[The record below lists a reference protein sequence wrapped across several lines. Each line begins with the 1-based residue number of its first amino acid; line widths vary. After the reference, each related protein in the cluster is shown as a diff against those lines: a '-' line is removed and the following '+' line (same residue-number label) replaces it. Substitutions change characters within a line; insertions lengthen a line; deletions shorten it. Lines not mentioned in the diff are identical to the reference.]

1 MSGKIIRLRPGN
13 SALTGESP
21 KASEASPSTDTPDAE
36 VVQLPGAGRH
46 ARASETG
53 PPPVPA
59 LPIRSAE
66 RRRWSAELAGP
77 TLAGLVVHGVGG
89 IGKSVLAAQI
99 AARVPHHDPDCAVSS
114 LTGEI
119 TPDTFLAAVAK
130 AVRRHPLATDRGGTA
145 AEAIAAADRPDLPWT
160 QRMGLLR
167 QHVLGRVPVLLVL
180 DNFDDNLTLEAG
192 TCTIRD
198 PDLVELLTS
207 WAARPHRGRL
217 LITCR
222 HQFALPDVAGPRIG
236 FRHLGPLSRAGAI
249 ELATSL
255 PALNLLGEH
264 DLDLVWRL
272 LGGHPRAMEYLDS
285 LLARGGR
292 PFTDLAGRLA
302 GPVLAAAGTPAPR
315 PGTPVPAPT
324 ELASPAAETA
334 ALATAGTLLAEL
346 FDRLSPAAQGLLV
359 RASAYRAPIGRDV
372 LLLPVGHY
380 SPAELTSLLDEVRAA
395 GLLKADPWTDGDAD
409 PLVVSVHPATATG
422 VHDLLAA
429 RGRGADLADAHRRA
443 AEYWRWRLT
452 SWPQDRAAQRE
463 ASFHLLRVSE
473 LEQQVV
479 AEGRHRAPRPSAG
492 RRLRR
497 KLTPYAVATV
507 AVAVTAFLTAAASG
521 ALNTDRLSSSVSTA
535 GPPSPA
541 VVARDQTATWV
552 AGQVSRDVIVACDP
566 AMCTALQTHGVP
578 AGNLLVLRSGASD
591 PLGSDVVLATP
602 AVRAQFGARLAGV
615 YAPQVIASFGA
626 GAQQIVVRSVA
637 PDGARAFTTALA
649 ADQAARQA
657 AGRQLLRNSRLTI
670 AGPARAALRD
680 GRVDDR
686 LLVTLAAMAADQS
699 LGIVS
704 FGGSGPG
711 AGAGTPLRTVQLT
724 ATPAALGPMLAFV
737 RAQRSPYLAAHAA
750 ITRPDGGPVLTIE
763 FAAPSPA
770 GLLNAQA
777 AP

>member
-1 MSGKIIRLRPGN
+1 MVR
-13 SALTGESP
+13 
-21 KASEASPSTDTPDAE
+21 
-36 VVQLPGAGRH
+36 LPGAGRH
-46 ARASETG
+46 AKASETR

-99 AARVPHHDPDCAVSS
+99 AARVPYHDPDCAAAS

-119 TPDTFLAAVAK
+119 TPDTFLAALAV
-130 AVRRHPLATDRGGTA
+130 AVRRHPLAADRGGTA
-145 AEAIAAADRPDLPWT
+145 AEAVAAADRPDLPWT
-160 QRMGLLR
+160 RRMSLLR

-180 DNFDDNLTLEAG
+180 DNFDDNLILEAG

-198 PDLVELLTS
+198 PELVELLTS
-207 WAARPHRGRL
+207 WTARPHRGRL

-222 HQFALPDVAGPRIG
+222 HEFAVPDVASPRIA

-285 LLARGGR
+285 LLTSGDRAF
-292 PFTDLAGRLA
+292 PDLAERLA
-302 GPVLAAAGTPAPR
+302 GPVLAAAGNPAPR
-315 PGTPVPAPT
+315 PGTPVPVPT
-324 ELASPAAETA
+324 ELTPPAAEAA
-334 ALATAGTLLAEL
+334 ALATSGALLAEL

-359 RASAYRAPIGRDV
+359 RASAYRGPIGRDV
-372 LLLPVGHY
+372 LLLPVGQY

-395 GLLKADPWTDGDAD
+395 GLLKADPWTDDAD

-422 VHDLLAA
+422 VHELLAA
-429 RGRGADLADAHRRA
+429 RGRDADLADAHHRA

-452 SWPQDRAAQRE
+452 SWPQDRHAQRE

-473 LEQQVV
+473 LEQLAV
-479 AEGRHRAPRPSAG
+479 AEGRHRAPRPAAG
-492 RRLRR
+492 RRLGRR
-497 KLTPYAVATV
+497 LRPYAVATA

-521 ALNTDRLSSSVSTA
+521 ALNSDRLSSAVSTA

-541 VVARDQTATWV
+541 VVARDQAASWV
-552 AGQVSRDVIVACDP
+552 ARQVSRDAIVACDP

-578 AGNLLVLRSGASD
+578 AGDLLVLRAGASD
-591 PLGSDVVLATP
+591 PLGSDVVLATQ

-615 YAPQVIASFGA
+615 YAPQVIASFGQ
-626 GAQQIVVRSVA
+626 GTQQIEVRAIA
-637 PDGARAFTTALA
+637 PDGARAFTTVLA
-649 ADQAARQA
+649 ADRSARRT
-657 AGRQLLRNSRLTI
+657 AGRQLLGNSRLTI
-670 AGPARAALRD
+670 AAPARAALRD
-680 GRVDDR
+680 GRVDGR
-686 LLVTLAAMAADQS
+686 LLVTLAALAAGQPMR
-699 LGIVS
+699 IVS

-711 AGAGTPLRTVQLT
+711 AGAGAPLRTVQLT
-724 ATPAALGPMLAFV
+724 AAPAALGSMLTFV
-737 RAQRSPYLAAHAA
+737 RAQRPPYLAAYAA
-750 ITRPDGGPVLTIE
+750 ITRPDSGPVLAIE
-763 FAAPSPA
+763 FDAPSPA

>member
-13 SALTGESP
+13 SELTGESP
-21 KASEASPSTDTPDAE
+21 TTGDGPPAPDAPDAE
-36 VVQLPGAGRH
+36 VVRLPGAGRH
-46 ARASETG
+46 AKASETG

-66 RRRWSAELAGP
+66 RRRWSAELTGP
-77 TLAGLVVHGVGG
+77 TLTGLVVHGVGG

-99 AARVPHHDPDCAVSS
+99 AARVPHHDPDCAAAT
-114 LTGEI
+114 LTGEV
-119 TPDTFLAAVAK
+119 TPDMFLAAVAT
-130 AVRRHPLATDRGGTA
+130 AVRRHPLATDPGGTA

-160 QRMGLLR
+160 RRMSLLR

-198 PDLVELLTS
+198 PELVELLTS
-207 WAARPHRGRL
+207 WASRPHRGRL

-222 HQFALPDVAGPRIG
+222 HQFAVPDVASPRIA
-236 FRHLGPLSRAGAI
+236 FRHLGPLSRAGTI

-272 LGGHPRAMEYLDS
+272 LGGHPRAMEYLDR
-285 LLARGGR
+285 LLACGDRTFAG
-292 PFTDLAGRLA
+292 LADRLT
-302 GPVLAAAGTPAPR
+302 GPVLAAAGPPAPR
-315 PGTPVPAPT
+315 PGTQVPVPT
-324 ELASPAAETA
+324 ELTAPVAETA
-334 ALATAGTLLAEL
+334 ALAASGVLLAEL
-346 FDRLSPAAQGLLV
+346 FGRLSPAAQGLLV

-372 LLLPVGHY
+372 LLLPVGQY
-380 SPAELTSLLDEVRAA
+380 SPAELTSLLDEVRA
-395 GLLKADPWTDGDAD
+395 
-409 PLVVSVHPATATG
+409 TG
-422 VHDLLAA
+422 VHELLAT
-429 RGRGADLADAHRRA
+429 RGRDANLADAHHRA

-452 SWPQDRAAQRE
+452 SWPQDRHAQRE
-463 ASFHLLRVSE
+463 ARFHLLRVSE
-473 LEQQVV
+473 LDQQAQ

-497 KLTPYAVATV
+497 RLTPYAVATV

-541 VVARDQTATWV
+541 VVARDQAATWV
-552 AGQVSRDVIVACDP
+552 AGQVSRAAIVSCDP

-578 AGNLLVLRSGASD
+578 AGDLLVLRSAAPD

-602 AVRAQFGARLAGV
+602 AIRAQFGARLASV
-615 YAPQVIASFGA
+615 YAPQVIASFGT
-626 GAQQIVVRSVA
+626 GAQQIEVRSVA
-637 PDGARAFTTALA
+637 PDGARAFTAALA
-649 ADQAARQA
+649 ADQAARQT

-670 AGPARAALRD
+670 AGQARTALRA
-680 GRVDDR
+680 GQVDDR
-686 LLVTLAAMAADQS
+686 LLVTLAALAAGQS
-699 LGIVS
+699 LHIVS
-704 FGGSGPG
+704 FGGNGPG

-724 ATPAALGPMLAFV
+724 AAPAALGPMLTFV

-750 ITRPDGGPVLTIE
+750 IIRPAGGPVLTIE

>member
-21 KASEASPSTDTPDAE
+21 TAGDSAPTPDAPDAE
-36 VVQLPGAGRH
+36 VVRLPGAGRH
-46 ARASETG
+46 AKASETG

-77 TLAGLVVHGVGG
+77 TVGGLVVHGVGG

-99 AARVPHHDPDCAVSS
+99 AARVPHHDPECAAATV
-114 LTGEI
+114 TGEV
-119 TPDTFLAAVAK
+119 TPDMFLAAVAT

-160 QRMGLLR
+160 RRMSLLR

-180 DNFDDNLTLEAG
+180 DNFDDNLVLEAG

-198 PDLVELLTS
+198 PELVELLTS
-207 WAARPHRGRL
+207 WASRPHRGRL

-222 HQFALPDVAGPRIG
+222 HQFAVPDVASPRIA
-236 FRHLGPLSRAGAI
+236 FRHLGPLSRAGTI

-272 LGGHPRAMEYLDS
+272 LGGHPRAMEYLDR
-285 LLARGGR
+285 LLAHGGR
-292 PFTDLAGRLA
+292 AFADLADGLT
-302 GPVLAAAGTPAPR
+302 GPVLAAAGPPASR
-315 PGTPVPAPT
+315 PDAPVPVPT
-324 ELASPAAETA
+324 ELTPPAAEAA
-334 ALATAGTLLAEL
+334 ALAASGILLAEL
-346 FDRLSPAAQGLLV
+346 FDRLSPAAQGLLT

-372 LLLPVGHY
+372 LLLPVGQY

-395 GLLKADPWTDGDAD
+395 GLLEADPWTDDGAD

-422 VHDLLAA
+422 VHELLAA
-429 RGRGADLADAHRRA
+429 RGRDADLADAHHRA

-452 SWPQDRAAQRE
+452 SWPQDRHAQRE
-463 ASFHLLRVSE
+463 ARFHLLRASE
-473 LEQQVV
+473 LEQQAV
-479 AEGRHRAPRPSAG
+479 AEGRHRAPRPSTT

-497 KLTPYAVATV
+497 RLTPYVVATV

-541 VVARDQTATWV
+541 VVARDQAATWV
-552 AGQVSRDVIVACDP
+552 ANQVSRAAIVSCDP

-578 AGNLLVLRSGASD
+578 AGDLLVLRSGASD

-602 AVRAQFGARLAGV
+602 AIRAQFGARLASV
-615 YAPQVIASFGA
+615 YAPQVIASFGT
-626 GAQQIVVRSVA
+626 GAQQIQVRSVA
-637 PDGARAFTTALA
+637 PDGAGAFTAALA
-649 ADQAARQA
+649 ADQAARQT
-657 AGRQLLRNSRLTI
+657 AGRQLLRNSRLSI
-670 AGPARAALRD
+670 AGPARTALRAGQVD
-680 GRVDDR
+680 GR
-686 LLVTLAAMAADQS
+686 LLVTLAALAADQS
-699 LGIVS
+699 LRIVS

-711 AGAGTPLRTVQLT
+711 AGSGTPLRTVQLT
-724 ATPAALGPMLAFV
+724 AAPAALGPMLTFV

-750 ITRPDGGPVLTIE
+750 ITRPAGGPVLTIE